1 MSTTNTDAVS
11 IIVTLLGCGLAI
23 YGVVAVNC

>member
-1 MSTTNTDAVS
+1 MSTTYTDAVS

-23 YGVVAVNC
+23 DEVVAVNC